1 MLLEEVF
8 NSLSNQ
14 TQVSNDNVYL
24 DPLGKIV
31 VFMEPGLGM
40 EDPVGILSVPEGF
53 NIFKLLNLT
62 SYPED
67 IDGWRIVFKNG
78 SFRYEKL
85 DSVFQQVRDIQYH
98 MAVPSWVYYFLLALY
113 LPVVSM
119 GLIFNLTTITVILF
133 TRKLRVDPRN
143 SFIVALAIS
152 DLFLCIFTSPLT
164 LWYTLEGHWPLGGN
178 TEYICK
184 FVKSGQD
191 FPIFMSSFC
200 IGAIACDRFR
210 YIVQP
215 MKPQMTA
222 NQGFL
227 FSFLLVIVSS
237 CFVSP
242 IFFKTRMW
250 HFPVLRNTFFCDI
263 NWEGESRVQYTLVSS
278 TFHFLLTLIVVVFL
292 YSLIYYRLKKRPPS
306 QNEVA
311 NARRRRTTILMA
323 SITITFFCCWT
334 PLVVYCFIYDFFRG
348 LLPQRDS
355 YAMVGYTL
363 SLLFGLG
370 SSVANPILYTLLN
383 DNFKAALKGIMGS
396 FQANCLAFKRLQKEN
411 RTNKGIVAESG
422 MNTPK
427 NTEIIDSP
435 GRIKSLNV
443 TSTQLVQLLPPNSVN
458 EIHAKRD
465 RRGSNKCTETR
476 L

>member
-1 MLLEEVF
+1 MLLQDIF
-8 NSLSNQ
+8 NTLSNQ
-14 TQVSNDNVYL
+14 TEVSNENVYL
-24 DPLGKIV
+24 DPVGKIV
-31 VFMEPGLGM
+31 VFMEPGMGM
-40 EDPVGILSVPEGF
+40 QDPVGILDVPEDF
-53 NIFKLLNLT
+53 NIFKLLNLS
-62 SYPED
+62 SYPTD
-67 IDGWRIVFKNG
+67 IEGWSIVFKNG

-85 DSVFQQVRDIQYH
+85 DSVFQQVREIQYH
-98 MAVPSWVYYFLLALY
+98 MAVPQWVYYFLLALY

-119 GLIFNLTTITVILF
+119 GVLFNLTTITVILF

-152 DLFLCIFTSPLT
+152 DLSLCIFTSPLT

-178 TEYICK
+178 TEYVCK
-184 FVKSGQD
+184 FVKAGQD

-215 MKPQMTA
+215 LKSQMTA

-278 TFHFLLTLIVVVFL
+278 SFHFLLTLVVVVFL

-334 PLVVYCFIYDFFRG
+334 PLVLYCFIYDFHRQ

-355 YAMVGYTL
+355 YAMVGYTI

-383 DNFKAALKGIMGS
+383 DNFQGALKSILANIRGSCILERIFGKHQESKRNSGPSGI
-396 FQANCLAFKRLQKEN
+396 
-411 RTNKGIVAESG
+411 I
-422 MNTPK
+422 TPK
-427 NTEIIDSP
+427 NTEIIESP
-435 GRIKSLNV
+435 GRIKPLDAK
-443 TSTQLVQLLPPNSVN
+443 STQLVQLLAPKETHEVVCERPNSN
-458 EIHAKRD
+458 
-465 RRGSNKCTETR
+465 CPETR